1 MITYDTDASIY
12 SPTLAVRECIESA
25 FRVARELL
33 PEIPAD
39 ITVEF
44 KDRPEQSGVG
54 VSGYPRTVG
63 VVVLAW
69 DTEFPDPLAQLSSLR
84 TEVLHQAYHWSQGY
98 TFESPTVTAQTA
110 LDIAVYEG
118 AATAF
123 AREHSTTTPLWSDY
137 DPLAVSTLQSW
148 RNELETV
155 PVVLYAS
162 TRELWRQWAGPQ
174 ADPNDSWRTHRVG
187 TWIVDQYMARSG
199 TSPVDLRHLP
209 PNEILEATA

>member
-69 DTEFPDPLAQLSSLR
+69 DTEFP
-84 TEVLHQAYHWSQGY
+84 
-98 TFESPTVTAQTA
+98 
-110 LDIAVYEG
+110 G
-118 AATAF
+118 AAPGI
-123 AREHSTTTPLWSDY
+123 PLEPGLHVRVANGD
-137 DPLAVSTLQSW
+137 
-148 RNELETV
+148 
-155 PVVLYAS
+155 
-162 TRELWRQWAGPQ
+162 GPDR
-174 ADPNDSWRTHRVG
+174 A
-187 TWIVDQYMARSG
+187 
-199 TSPVDLRHLP
+199 
-209 PNEILEATA
+209 